1 MINDENIL
9 MNDSAKIKEIFASI
23 QGEGPYMGA
32 KQLFVRFCDCNLR
45 CRYCDTDFEGDAEE
59 YTPTELADVIKQFGL
74 RTIHSISLT
83 GGEPLLSVDFLE
95 KFLPILKNNYQKVY
109 LETNATLPEELA
121 RVIDYV
127 DYVAADIKLQSATG
141 MINAFEKHDKFF
153 AISKK
158 ANHFAKIVFDAN
170 ITDDEIENC
179 IALAKKYD
187 IPLILQPKMDGD
199 IMSITS
205 VFAVQIMEKFL
216 KEYPNVRLIPQVHKF
231 LSVR

>member
-1 MINDENIL
+1 MINEEHVPTS
-9 MNDSAKIKEIFASI
+9 DSVNIKEIFSSI
-23 QGEGPYMGA
+23 QGEGPYMGM
-32 KQLFVRFCDCNLR
+32 KQLFIRFCECNLR
-45 CRYCDTDFEGDAEE
+45 CRYCDTEFTGDADE
-59 YTPTELADVIKQFGL
+59 YTPQELADAVKQFNL

-95 KFLPILKNNYQKVY
+95 KFLPILKNNYLKIY

-121 RVIDYV
+121 RIINYV

-153 AISKK
+153 AISAK
-158 ANHFAKIVFDAN
+158 AKHFAKIVFDSN

-179 IALAKKYD
+179 VALAKKYD

-199 IMSITS
+199 SMSINS
-205 VFAVQIMEKFL
+205 VLAVQVMEKFL
-216 KEYPNVRLIPQVHKF
+216 KLYPQVRLIPQVHKF